1 MNASNTECRNSIH
14 RSATLCAFPLI
25 GVAFVCFGVLPISHA
40 ITPAPDG
47 GYPGNTTA
55 EGTDALFSLAGGL
68 GNTAIGFDALYND
81 TIGFSNT
88 AIGTNALRSN
98 TIAGSNTAVGD
109 AALLSNTTGQ
119 VNTAIGRDS
128 LRSNTTA
135 NYNTTTGWASLY
147 YNTVGELNT
156 ADGALA
162 LLFNTGNNNIG
173 LGQYAGGNLTTGDNN
188 IDIANAGVPGES
200 NTIRIG
206 DQAANNAVFIAGIN
220 GVDMS
225 SGKAVFVNANGQLG
239 TADVSGLLWP
249 KGSILEMQPGSTPP
263 AGFTKIGTEQ
273 AKFYDLSG
281 HPSQVTWD
289 VYQKN

>member
-1 MNASNTECRNSIH
+1 MKSLNIGSKNWIKV
-14 RSATLCAFPLI
+14 TLKR
-25 GVAFVCFGVLPISHA
+25 AFVLVVLALACIGFSQTSNA
-40 ITPAPDG
+40 VIPAPDG
-47 GYPGNTTA
+47 GYPGNNTA
-55 EGTDALFSLAGGL
+55 EGTDALFSLAGGA
-68 GNTAIGFDALYND
+68 GNTAIGFDALYSD

-88 AIGTNALRSN
+88 AIGTNALRAN

-119 VNTAIGRDS
+119 VNTATGRDA

-162 LLFNTGNNNIG
+162 LLNNTGNNNIG

-188 IDIANAGVPGES
+188 IDIANAGVAGES

-206 DQAANNAVFIAGIN
+206 DQAVNSATFVAGIN
-220 GVDMS
+220 GVDKS
-225 SGKAVFVNANGQLG
+225 SGKAVFIDAGGQLG
-239 TADVSGLLWP
+239 TGDVNGLLWP